1 MRYRRP
7 CGICAF
13 NVKFQP
19 KLIPFHYFISICDR
33 FFRLTDNNNIGHRD
47 EMMIFIESSLN
58 GELKRR
64 FDLVNM
70 LAKFSLELQTK
81 AWSFSRRKLVNI

>member
-1 MRYRRP
+1 MRYRP

-33 FFRLTDNNNIGHRD
+33 FFGHYYYLHRD